1 MLYER
6 WHTRDLR
13 ELGGIWSLLPR
24 LSGFTLLFALASLGL
39 PGLANFIAEFLI
51 LAGAFQRDWPITLVA
66 LLGLVG
72 AALYALLLVQR
83 SLWGATAVQPKV
95 HDCSPREWGML
106 ASLALLLLVLG
117 LHPQPVL
124 DMVQQPVATILAE
137 HAVPQPGGTDQ
148 VLQRASMEQQP

>member
-1 MLYER
+1 
-6 WHTRDLR
+6 
-13 ELGGIWSLLPR
+13 
-24 LSGFTLLFALASLGL
+24 
-39 PGLANFIAEFLI
+39 
-51 LAGAFQRDWPITLVA
+51 
-66 LLGLVG
+66 
-72 AALYALLLVQR
+72 
-83 SLWGATAVQPKV
+83 
-95 HDCSPREWGML
+95 ML